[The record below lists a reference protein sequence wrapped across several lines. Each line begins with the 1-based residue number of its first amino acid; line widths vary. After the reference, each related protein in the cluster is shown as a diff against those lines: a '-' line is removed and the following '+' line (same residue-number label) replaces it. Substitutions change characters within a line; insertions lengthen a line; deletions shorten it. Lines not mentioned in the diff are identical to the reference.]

1 MQTHRDRKGRKTIRL
16 TKRERAAFEL
26 ARDLASDIER
36 ATDEANTHDAAQ
48 TAIIGINGL
57 LKALDDDAKTGDEQ
71 GQLEL
76 KDADPMTLHA

>member
-26 ARDLASDIER
+26 ARALAGDIEL
-36 ATDEANTHDAAQ
+36 ATDEANTHDAAE

-57 LKALDDDAKTGDEQ
+57 LKALDATSKSSDEQ
-71 GQLEL
+71 VQLQLEDSVVS
-76 KDADPMTLHA
+76 K